1 LGKQFKIGSLYVNIS
16 RQAIPVEKWGC
27 LIYRCNICG
36 QFCESKVTDLGREA
50 PSCPAC
56 GSTVRMRAI
65 IHLLSL
71 ELFGQSL
78 ALPNFPVKPEI
89 RGIGLSDWEGYAI
102 PLAHKLNY
110 TNTYYHQE
118 PRLDIMAIDSALEGT
133 LDFLISTEV
142 FEHVPPPVS
151 VAFANAYRLLKP
163 CGVLIFTVPY
173 TKEGQTLEHFPEL
186 HDYAVIEQNG
196 QYCLKNITTDGREQ
210 LFESLV
216 FHGGAGSTLEMRV
229 FAEQSL
235 KEEFSRVGFQHLK
248 VHPEP
253 TFEYGIYWSHDWS
266 LPMIARKC
274 INNDENT

>member
-1 LGKQFKIGSLYVNIS
+1 LKLSKYFKIGSIHINIS
-16 RQAIPVEKWGC
+16 RQPLSPKETPGN

-36 QFCESKVTDLGREA
+36 QFCNSKVTDLGRET
-50 PSCPAC
+50 PSCPGC

-78 ALPNFPVKPEI
+78 VLPDFPVRPEI
-89 RGIGLSDWEGYAI
+89 RGIGLSDWERYAN

-118 PRLDIMAIDSALEGT
+118 PKLDITKIDPLLAGT
-133 LDFLISTEV
+133 LNFLISTEV

-151 VAFANAYRLLKP
+151 LVFENAYRLLKP
-163 CGVLIFTVPY
+163 GGMLIFTVPY

-186 HDYAVIEQNG
+186 HNYEVVEQNG
-196 QYCLKNITTDGREQ
+196 QYCLKNITVDGRQ
-210 LFESLV
+210 QIFEKLV

-229 FAEQSL
+229 FAKASL
-235 KEEFSRVGFQHLK
+235 QEEFSRAGFHELK
-248 VHPEP
+248 IHPEP
-253 TFEYGIYWSHDWS
+253 AFEYGIYWSHDWS
-266 LPMIARKC
+266 LPMTARK
-274 INNDENT
+274 